1 MKEDKSTFVK
11 ALGAALAYSLTGVL
25 DLDYHKDADGGT
37 DKFVQEGVT
46 IVFAD
51 GDERTINV
59 TGDSCLGIMN
69 DVYKALV

>member
-11 ALGAALAYSLTGVL
+11 ALGAALAYSRTGVL

-37 DKFVQEGVT
+37 NKFVQEGVT

-59 TGDSCLGIMN
+59 TADSCLAIVH
-69 DVYKALV
+69 DVYRELI

>member
-11 ALGAALAYSLTGVL
+11 ALGAALAYSRTGVL
-25 DLDYHKDADGGT
+25 DLDYHKDSDG
-37 DKFVQEGVT
+37 FEGVT

-59 TGDSCLGIMN
+59 TADSCLAIMH
-69 DVYKALV
+69 DVYRALA